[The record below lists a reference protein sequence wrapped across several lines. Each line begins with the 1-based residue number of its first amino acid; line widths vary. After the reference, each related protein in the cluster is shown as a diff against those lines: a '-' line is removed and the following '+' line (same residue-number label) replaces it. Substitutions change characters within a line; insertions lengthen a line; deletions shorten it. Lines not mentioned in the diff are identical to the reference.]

1 MKNLQPAK
9 VLLVAA
15 VIGLGLSGGFAAAAF
30 LPGSTP
36 GTVAQI
42 WDNTVGRAFQNG
54 PGEKGSLFTAAA
66 TYIGVTEAQLRTE
79 LGTDKS
85 LADVAIAHGKTRDGL
100 IQALTAAQQQSIATL
115 VDQKGI
121 GARPNPGPGFGRGP
135 GGPGLAG
142 DPLAAATTYLG
153 IPRTDIETK
162 VRAGQTLAQIA
173 NATAGKNRD
182 GLFSALVADATA
194 KIDAAQKA
202 GTITADQAAQLKS
215 NLSTRM
221 AQLVDSTGP
230 IPFRRGR

>member
-135 GGPGLAG
+135 GGPGLTG
-142 DPLAAATTYLG
+142 DPLAAASTYLG

>member
-121 GARPNPGPGFGRGP
+121 GAPPNPGPGFGRGP
-135 GGPGLAG
+135 GGPGLTG
-142 DPLAAATTYLG
+142 DPLAAASTYLG